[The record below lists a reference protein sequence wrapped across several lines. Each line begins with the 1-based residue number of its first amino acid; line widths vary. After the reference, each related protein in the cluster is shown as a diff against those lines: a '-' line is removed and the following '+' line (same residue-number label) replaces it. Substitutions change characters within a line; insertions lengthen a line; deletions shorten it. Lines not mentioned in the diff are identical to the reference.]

1 MTRVALPESLRAQ
14 ILEEARKAL
23 PGECCGLVEGV
34 RLGEELRITALHP
47 ARNLAT
53 APDRFELAPEDHFQ
67 AFKAAR
73 ANQHVLIGCYHSHP
87 NGSPVL
93 SATDRSGAGEVD
105 FLWLI
110 AALTGPHAPVLFGAF
125 AYSAAGFLTVDLDGP
140 FGADLVTSS
149 A

>member
-53 APDRFELAPEDHFQ
+53 APDRFELAPEDHFR

-87 NGSPVL
+87 NGKAEPSPI
-93 SATDRSGAGEVD
+93 DQEGAGEEA

-110 AALTGPHAPVLFGAF
+110 AAGERLEAF
-125 AYSAAGFLTVDLDGP
+125 VYLGGEFRAA
-140 FGADLVTSS
+140 AW
-149 A
+149 AAA